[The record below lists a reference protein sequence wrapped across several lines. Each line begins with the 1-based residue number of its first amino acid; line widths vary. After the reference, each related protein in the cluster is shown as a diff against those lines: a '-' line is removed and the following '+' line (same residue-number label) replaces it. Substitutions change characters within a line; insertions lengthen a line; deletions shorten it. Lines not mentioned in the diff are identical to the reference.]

1 MTKILDKKA
10 KTITLNKFKYS
21 DNTFILEALCNDG
34 ALRKFLVRNKNESN
48 YFSLGNIL
56 EIVYREGK
64 NFSYIKE
71 AQVIKSIVTT
81 QNYDEK
87 YLLFVFDIL
96 KITYTTSNQY
106 KDKDLFNLVYDLF
119 INPPEEETLITLYI
133 KFMRRLLKIL
143 NEDISIRCHIS
154 GEKVKINSN
163 IFFNPKKNIIIKN
176 EQYIS
181 PDFESKIVDQEFI
194 KNYYKNIL
202 CQITGISKDKLK
214 F

>member
-1 MTKILDKKA
+1 MTKILDKKT
-10 KTITLNKFKYS
+10 KSITLNKFKYS
-21 DNTFILEALCNDG
+21 DNSFILEALCDDG
-34 ALRKFLVRNKNESN
+34 NLRKFLVRNKNDSN

-71 AQVIKSIVTT
+71 SQVIKSIITT
-81 QNYDEK
+81 QNYSEK
-87 YLLFVFDIL
+87 YLLFIFDII
-96 KITYTTSNQY
+96 KITYTASKQY

-119 INPPEEETLITLYI
+119 LNHQAEEKLIRLYI

-154 GEKVKINSN
+154 GDKIEVNSSV
-163 IFFNPKKNIIIKN
+163 FFNPKKNIIIKN

-202 CQITGISKDKLK
+202 CQIIGISKDKLK